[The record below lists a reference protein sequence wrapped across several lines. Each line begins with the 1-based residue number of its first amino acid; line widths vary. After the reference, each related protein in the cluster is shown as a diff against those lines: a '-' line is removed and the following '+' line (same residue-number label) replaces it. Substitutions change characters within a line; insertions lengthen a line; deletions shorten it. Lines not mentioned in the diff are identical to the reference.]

1 MLRLPMPVYALL
13 TIWLQLWLPAAA
25 AAAAAA
31 AAGIWALSY
40 HSAQPARGLLLMRLR
55 ALLRM

>member
-1 MLRLPMPVYALL
+1 MPVYALL
-13 TIWLQLWLPAAA
+13 TIWLQLWLPAA